1 MSSMHASGP
10 DPSLQVTRVRHEL
23 KARRARVKQVRAL
36 TPHLVRVTFEGADL
50 RDFESA
56 SFDDHV
62 KVMFPAP
69 GSDDVVLPTP
79 GPEGPVFP
87 GGVRPLM
94 RDYTPR
100 RYDRASGELDIEFV
114 LHEAGPATRWA
125 ANAAVG
131 QSLGFGGPRGSFI
144 IPVHFDWHLL
154 IGDDTA
160 LPAIARRLEELP
172 RGARAI
178 VIAEVA
184 EPAARV
190 EFSTRADLDLTWCF
204 RSADPGDALLAAL
217 RTAPPL
223 PAGEGYAWAAAESSV
238 ARLLRR
244 HLTEE
249 RAIDKSRIR
258 AAAYWKRGAQAIHEV
273 VDD

>member
-1 MSSMHASGP
+1 MSSMNAITP
-10 DPSLQVTRVRHEL
+10 DPSLSVTRVRHEL
-23 KARRARVKQVRAL
+23 KARMARVTRVQAL
-36 TPHLVRVTFEGADL
+36 TPHLVRVTFVGEDL

-62 KVMFPAP
+62 KVMFPEP
-69 GSDDVVLPTP
+69 GSDDVALPAL
-79 GPEGPVFP
+79 GPNGPAFAR
-87 GGVRPLM
+87 GVRPLM

-100 RYDRASGELDIEFV
+100 RYDRARGELDIDFV

-131 QSLGFGGPRGSFI
+131 QSLGFGGPRGSII

-172 RGARAI
+172 SGVRAI

-184 EPAARV
+184 EPTARI
-190 EFSTRADLDLTWCF
+190 EFSTRADLDLTWCM
-204 RSADPGDALLAAL
+204 RSADQGDSLLSAL
-217 RTAPPL
+217 RNRPPL
-223 PAGEGYAWAAAESSV
+223 PAGEGYAWAAAESAV

-244 HLTEE
+244 HLSEE
-249 RAIDKSRIR
+249 RGMDKSRIR
-258 AAAYWKRGAQAIHEV
+258 AAAYWKRGAPAVHEV
-273 VDD
+273 VED